1 VWRRTVHEVARGV
14 HLRARLLCG
23 AALFILGAGLEA
35 NAQQPPAG
43 QEPSTVQPAPTE
55 QQQPPPQQAPVPP
68 APPATPPAS
77 SQPST
82 TLPPVQV
89 EVTTRP
95 RTSRQAAPAQTRA
108 ATNIRA
114 PQAAAP
120 AAAPSLSTQPQLGQ
134 SAWGPVQ
141 GYVATNSAT
150 GTKTDTPIIE
160 TPQSIS
166 VVTRDQMTAQGAQ
179 TVQEALRYTAGVF
192 ADYYGP
198 QSFARDGF
206 VRSRGFFLDQYLD
219 GLKLGQV
226 SQSNSFSWIDPY
238 LIERIE
244 VLKGPS
250 AILYGQVA
258 PGGIYNLISKRP
270 TAVPF
275 REVQFQTGSYDRAQG
290 AFDVG
295 GPIDA
300 AGHFLYRVTGLM
312 RDADTQVD
320 LTKDQRAAIAPAL
333 TWRPSVDTSLTILA
347 KYQYDPNMTG
357 WQFMP
362 ARGIVSPNGSIS
374 ANPNGWIS
382 PSTFTGEP
390 SFNNSSLEQSQIGY
404 LFEHRF
410 DSVWTVRQNARY
422 MHSNEHDKYVFAVG
436 LVGPALRNV
445 NRFAFLYNA
454 DFDRFAMDNQVQ
466 AKFNT
471 GALAHTWLVGLDYQY
486 TLLDFNRGTGAA
498 PQLDIFAP
506 VYGQS
511 VATPAI
517 TERTLQQQRQLGVYL
532 QDQIKIDNWVLLAGG
547 RHDRAESGTLS
558 RVTGMSTQQLD
569 HAYSGR
575 VGLVYV
581 AENGL
586 APYASYST
594 SFEPIAGTFFDGV
607 TPFKPTTA
615 EQYETG
621 VKYQPPGF
629 NAFVTVSVFDLTQQ
643 NVQTPDPLHPGFSVQ
658 TGAIRSRG
666 AEFEAKASPRDGLN
680 VIAAYGYVDA
690 KVTQSTGLDLGKTP
704 TRTPAHLAS
713 LWADYTIQ
721 GGALAGLGFGSGV
734 RYLGSS
740 WGDNINT
747 FQVPAVT
754 LVDAA
759 VYYDLE
765 KLNRD
770 LKGWHIAVN
779 TYNLFD
785 KVYVASCTVATSCY
799 FGSRRMVYATTR
811 YRW

>member
-1 VWRRTVHEVARGV
+1 VQATSERGCVRFAILDRGVGRVTNCVDECRPIDARASASHGGGTPPEAGADPRRTARIRPRAAPVA
-14 HLRARLLCG
+14 AP
-23 AALFILGAGLEA
+23 E
-35 NAQQPPAG
+35 
-43 QEPSTVQPAPTE
+43 PAP
-55 QQQPPPQQAPVPP
+55 
-68 APPATPPAS
+68 
-77 SQPST
+77 
-82 TLPPVQV
+82 
-89 EVTTRP
+89 
-95 RTSRQAAPAQTRA
+95 
-108 ATNIRA
+108 A
-114 PQAAAP
+114 PQAPPLA
-120 AAAPSLSTQPQLGQ
+120 TTPQLGQ
-134 SAWGPVQ
+134 SAWGPID
-141 GYVATNSAT
+141 GFVATNSPT

-179 TVQEALRYTAGVF
+179 TVQEALRYAPGVF

-206 VRSRGFFLDQYLD
+206 VRSRGFFLDEYLD
-219 GLKLGQV
+219 GLKVGQV

-258 PGGIYNLISKRP
+258 PGGIVNLISKRP

-275 REVQFQTGSYDRAQG
+275 REIQFQTGSWDRAQG

-333 TWRPSVDTSLTILA
+333 TWRPTADTSLTILA
-347 KYQYDPNMTG
+347 KYQYDPHMMG

-362 ARGIVSPNGSIS
+362 AQGTVPANGSIRS
-374 ANPNGWIS
+374 NPNGWIS
-382 PSTFTGEP
+382 LSTFTGEP
-390 SFNNSSLEQSQIGY
+390 TFDNSSLEQTQIGY

-410 DSVWTVRQNARY
+410 DDVWTVRQNARY
-422 MHSNEHDKYVFAVG
+422 MHSDERDQYVFAVG
-436 LVGPALRNV
+436 LVAPALRKV
-445 NRFAFLYNA
+445 NRFAFLYDAN
-454 DFDRFAMDNQVQ
+454 FDRFVTDNQIQ

-471 GALAHTWLVGLDYQY
+471 GALAHTWLVGLDYQF
-486 TLLDFNRGTGAA
+486 TRLDFNRGTGTA
-498 PQLDIFAP
+498 PQLDIFTPA
-506 VYGQS
+506 YGQS
-511 VATPAI
+511 VATPTI

-532 QDQIKIDNWVLLAGG
+532 QDQIKLGNWVLLAGG

-558 RVTGMSTQQLD
+558 RVTGLSIQQLD

-575 VGLVYV
+575 AGLVYV

-594 SFEPIAGTFFDGV
+594 SFEPVAGTFFDGV

-615 EQYETG
+615 EQYEGG
-621 VKYQPPGF
+621 VKYQPPGV
-629 NAFVTVSVFDLTQQ
+629 NAFITVSVFDLTQQ
-643 NVQTPDPLHPGFSVQ
+643 NVPTPDPAHPGFSVQ

-680 VIAAYGYVDA
+680 LVAAYGYVDA
-690 KVTQSTGLDLGKTP
+690 KVTQSTGPDLGKVP
-704 TRTPAHLAS
+704 TRTPANLAS

-721 GGALAGLGFGSGV
+721 GGAFAGLGFGSGV
-734 RYLGSS
+734 RYLGWS
-740 WGDNINT
+740 WGDNINS
-747 FQVPAVT
+747 FQTPAVT
-754 LVDAA
+754 LMDAA
-759 VYYDLE
+759 IYLDLE

-770 LKGWHIAVN
+770 LKGWHVAINA
-779 TYNLFD
+779 YNLFD
-785 KVYVASCTVATSCY
+785 KEYIASCTVATSCY
-799 FGSRRMVYATTR
+799 FGSRRTVYATTR